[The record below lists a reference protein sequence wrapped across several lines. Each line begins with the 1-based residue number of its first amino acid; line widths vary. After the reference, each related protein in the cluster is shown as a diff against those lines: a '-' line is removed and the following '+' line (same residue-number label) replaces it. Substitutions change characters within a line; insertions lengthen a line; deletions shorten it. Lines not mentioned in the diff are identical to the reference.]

1 MITKSEAHIM
11 IGLII
16 GAILLFSISSISAHQ
31 NFSLFLFLAFLA
43 ILNIVYLCISSIYV
57 WKDYKNSQ

>member
-1 MITKSEAHIM
+1 MITKPEMHIM
-11 IGLII
+11 IGLIV
-16 GAILLFSISSISAHQ
+16 GAILLYSIASLTVNQ
-31 NFSLFLFLAFLA
+31 NFNLFLFLVILA

>member
-31 NFSLFLFLAFLA
+31 NFSLFLFLVILA

>member
-1 MITKSEAHIM
+1 MITKPEMHIM
-11 IGLII
+11 IGLIV
-16 GAILLFSISSISAHQ
+16 GAILLFSISSVSANQ
-31 NFSLFLFLAFLA
+31 NFSLFLFLVILA